1 MNVYDFDKTI
11 YDGDSTT
18 NFYLFCLK
26 KRPWIA
32 FGLFRVIIPFAAY
45 LFGKGTKTA
54 FKEQI
59 YKGFL
64 PKIKDKREEYLAE
77 FWKKNFSKIKK
88 FYLDTQKDDDII
100 ISASPLFVVKPCTD
114 KLGIKHL
121 YASDVHPDTGV
132 YDGINCHGEEKVR
145 RFELAGFK
153 REDIDE
159 FYSDSLS
166 DTPLAKISK
175 KAFIVIGE
183 KLVPWEEYKSSG
195 ASSDSDKKSIQRSDK
210 IKKLL
215 KSIFCSKRIPV
226 LVAFALLAAVLVMI
240 CVMLSPE
247 RKSEIPDVQADEITA
262 IQTPVVSISEEK
274 NTTVIKAETENTAP
288 LVNDLYIAYS
298 NEYNAKKQ
306 TEQNALC
313 RLDGK
318 TATELQNFNGEKAY
332 IKYAP
337 DFPVFYI
344 GSSFKLP
351 KQVKTLQLPDSVVGI
366 LSKASNKLSDSGAF
380 YANKTLEAF
389 LPSDSLKYIG
399 NKAFYECVA
408 LSDVFFPTSLEH
420 IGDRAF
426 YGCTAL
432 TSIKLHGRT
441 TIGEGA
447 FAGCSLLT
455 DVYLS
460 ENIRRVGLGAFDNT
474 PFYDGMTEEF
484 GIVGDILVKYNGK
497 SENVVIPEGVRL
509 IADGVFAGRLSVKS
523 VTFPAS
529 IEYIGNSA
537 FRSCARLSEVKITGM
552 PVIGANAFDGCASGV
567 TEAVSGLY
575 VDERDAFFSE
585 ANSDRLEAE

>member
-1 MNVYDFDKTI
+1 M
-11 YDGDSTT
+11 
-18 NFYLFCLK
+18 
-26 KRPWIA
+26 
-32 FGLFRVIIPFAAY
+32 
-45 LFGKGTKTA
+45 
-54 FKEQI
+54 
-59 YKGFL
+59 
-64 PKIKDKREEYLAE
+64 
-77 FWKKNFSKIKK
+77 
-88 FYLDTQKDDDII
+88 
-100 ISASPLFVVKPCTD
+100 
-114 KLGIKHL
+114 
-121 YASDVHPDTGV
+121 
-132 YDGINCHGEEKVR
+132 
-145 RFELAGFK
+145 
-153 REDIDE
+153 
-159 FYSDSLS
+159 
-166 DTPLAKISK
+166 
-175 KAFIVIGE
+175 
-183 KLVPWEEYKSSG
+183 
-195 ASSDSDKKSIQRSDK
+195 
-210 IKKLL
+210 KKLL
-215 KSIFCSKRIPV
+215 KSIFCVKKIPV
-226 LVAFALLAAVLVMI
+226 LIAFAMLAAIFVVI
-240 CVMLSPE
+240 CVMLFPG
-247 RKSEIPDVQADEITA
+247 RKSGMADTQADKSNL
-262 IQTPVVSISEEK
+262 IQMPAASTPEEK
-274 NTTVIKAETENTAP
+274 ETTVIKAETENPAP
-288 LVNDLYIAYS
+288 SASDLYIAYS
-298 NEYNAKKQ
+298 NEYDAKRQ

-318 TATELQNFNGEKAY
+318 TATELQTFNGENAY
-332 IKYAP
+332 INKYVHG
-337 DFPVFYI
+337 FPVFYI

-366 LSKASNKLSDSGAF
+366 LSKASNKLSDGGAF

-441 TIGEGA
+441 TVGEGA

-460 ENIRRVGLGAFDNT
+460 ENIRRVGLGAFDDT

-484 GIVGDILVKYNGK
+484 GIVGDILVKYNGN

-537 FRSCARLSEVKITGM
+537 FRSCARLSEVKIKGM